1 MTLRQGIEKS
11 RNLMTV
17 RLAQDVGMDI
27 VSAYAKKMGVN
38 SNLPHLLSMSLGA
51 GETKLIKMA
60 SAYSILVNG
69 GKKVDPYLIERIQN
83 RNGQTIYRHDTRECE
98 NCLVEKWENQSVPE
112 LQDEREQIIDPLS
125 AYQMVSILE
134 GVVQYGTGARLRSI
148 GKHLAG
154 KTGTTNRNQD
164 AWFVGFS
171 PDLVVAVYVG
181 FDEPKSLGKYETGAA
196 AALPIFYNFMN
207 EAMANQADVPF
218 RIPSGIKL
226 VRVNHNTG
234 KPATPN
240 DNVVIWEALKPEVA
254 QRGTNQKIIGNE
266 NAASNIDNDKENQVS
281 EITYENDSDDEIQLG
296 TEY

>member
-1 MTLRQGIEKS
+1 M
-11 RNLMTV
+11 
-17 RLAQDVGMDI
+17 
-27 VSAYAKKMGVN
+27 
-38 SNLPHLLSMSLGA
+38 
-51 GETKLIKMA
+51 
-60 SAYSILVNG
+60 
-69 GKKVDPYLIERIQN
+69 
-83 RNGQTIYRHDTRECE
+83 
-98 NCLVEKWENQSVPE
+98 
-112 LQDEREQIIDPLS
+112 
-125 AYQMVSILE
+125 
-134 GVVQYGTGARLRSI
+134 RSI